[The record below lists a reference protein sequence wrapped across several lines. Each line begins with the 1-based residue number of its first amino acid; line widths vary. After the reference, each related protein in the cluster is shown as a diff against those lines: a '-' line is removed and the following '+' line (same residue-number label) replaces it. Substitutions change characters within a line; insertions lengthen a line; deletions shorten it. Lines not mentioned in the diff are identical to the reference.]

1 MSFLVRAL
9 RVLKSV
15 WPSIRGAWVSGGV
28 PGRIAVSGLALTL
41 LLILGWVLAGR
52 IWGKRGRSLYWLLAI
67 SGTLLASLG
76 LAVRLL
82 PIQRGSAFVL
92 WHQLV
97 RVGAALGGTGFVV
110 CLMVLIVPWL
120 MDRVEGGGFISF
132 IAARHVRSQKS
143 GFLTVISVL
152 SISGVGVSSFALCAV
167 VSIMGG
173 FGADLKHKILGNNA
187 HVKIEA
193 KKIGGFEHWRD
204 LLDEVRL
211 VKGVRAA
218 TPVASG
224 EAMASSSSNTAGVIL
239 RGIDTQ
245 TIGTVIDLLQ
255 NIEVGKFSYLDDPK
269 RLATLP
275 PDEPIGIGS
284 GGEFYLKGPDIK
296 PYLSRLDPEVSDAV
310 VPPDAFPGI
319 VIGRELAKSLHV
331 YVGDELTLISPLGD
345 LGPMG
350 VLPKSRKFRVAAIFY
365 SGMYEYDASHA
376 YVKIEAAQ
384 DFFDLKQNVTGV
396 EIKIDD
402 AERVS
407 EIRPAIEAKVL
418 RDDVRMRD
426 WKELNKNLFSAL
438 KLEKIATFII
448 LSLAIVVAAFCIIC
462 TLLLMVT
469 EKSKEI
475 AILKSL
481 GASDNAIL
489 KIFMTEGMMIGG
501 IGTVFG
507 VTTGLAATLGL
518 KWFGVRLDP
527 DVYYVDKLPI
537 NVEWQD
543 FTLVALAALL
553 ITTIATIYPAL
564 AASRLRPVDGIRYE

>member
-1 MSFLVRAL
+1 MILAAPLIGRLLSRLWFGGGLPGRIVLVGTAIAVLGSLIWLLIRRAL
-9 RVLKSV
+9 RK
-15 WPSIRGAWVSGGV
+15 GG
-28 PGRIAVSGLALTL
+28 RTL
-41 LLILGWVLAGR
+41 LRWFTGISFTLVVVLGIWV
-52 IWGKRGRSLYWLLAI
+52 KR
-67 SGTLLASLG
+67 
-76 LAVRLL
+76 L
-82 PIQRGSAFVL
+82 PEPRGSSFVL

-97 RVGAALGGTGFVV
+97 RVGAALSGTAFVV
-110 CLMVLIVPWL
+110 CFMVLAVPWL
-120 MDRVEGGGFISF
+120 MDRFEGRGFVAF
-132 IAARHVRSQKS
+132 VAARHVRAQKS
-143 GFLTVISVL
+143 GFLTVISLL

-193 KKIGGFEHWRD
+193 KRIGGFEHWRD
-204 LLDEVRL
+204 LLDEMRL
-211 VKGVRAA
+211 VKGVHAA
-218 TPVASG
+218 TPVAGG

-239 RGIDTQ
+239 RGIDTV

-255 NIEVGKFSYLDDPK
+255 NIEVGKFAYLDDPK
-269 RLATLP
+269 KLSNLP

-284 GGEFYLKGPDIK
+284 GGEYYLKGPDIK
-296 PYLSRLDPEVSDAV
+296 PYLSRLDPDVEEAV
-310 VPPDAFPGI
+310 TPPDAFPGI

-350 VLPKSRKFRVAAIFY
+350 VLPRSRKFRVAAIFY

-384 DFFDLKQNVTGV
+384 DFFDLKQNVTGI
-396 EIKIDD
+396 EIKADD

-407 EIRPAIEAKVL
+407 EIRPAIEAKVA
-418 RDDVRMRD
+418 RDDLRIRD

-448 LSLAIVVAAFCIIC
+448 LSLAILVASFCIIC

-489 KIFMTEGMMIGG
+489 KIFMTEGVMIGG
-501 IGTVFG
+501 IGTIFG

-537 NVEWQD
+537 NVEWSD

-553 ITTIATIYPAL
+553 ITTIATIYPAV

>member
-1 MSFLVRAL
+1 
-9 RVLKSV
+9 
-15 WPSIRGAWVSGGV
+15 
-28 PGRIAVSGLALTL
+28 L
-41 LLILGWVLAGR
+41 LEE
-52 IWGKRGRSLYWLLAI
+52 
-67 SGTLLASLG
+67 T
-76 LAVRLL
+76 
-82 PIQRGSAFVL
+82 
-92 WHQLV
+92 
-97 RVGAALGGTGFVV
+97 
-110 CLMVLIVPWL
+110 
-120 MDRVEGGGFISF
+120 
-132 IAARHVRSQKS
+132 
-143 GFLTVISVL
+143 
-152 SISGVGVSSFALCAV
+152 
-167 VSIMGG
+167 
-173 FGADLKHKILGNNA
+173 
-187 HVKIEA
+187 
-193 KKIGGFEHWRD
+193 
-204 LLDEVRL
+204 RL
-211 VKGVRAA
+211 VKGVHAS

-239 RGIDTQ
+239 RGIDTV

-255 NIEVGKFSYLDDPK
+255 NIEVGKFAYLDDPK
-269 RLATLP
+269 KLANLP

-296 PYLSRLDPEVSDAV
+296 PYLSKLDPDVNDAMT
-310 VPPDAFPGI
+310 PPDTFPGI

-331 YVGDELTLISPLGD
+331 YVGDDLTLISPLGD

-350 VLPKSRKFRVAAIFY
+350 VLPRSRKFRVAAIFY

-376 YVKIEAAQ
+376 YVKLEAAQ
-384 DFFDLKQNVTGV
+384 DFFDLKQNVTGI
-396 EIKIDD
+396 EIKIDE

-407 EIRPAIEAKVL
+407 EIRPQIEALVKGREDL
-418 RDDVRMRD
+418 RVRD

-448 LSLAIVVAAFCIIC
+448 LSLAILVASFCIIC

-481 GASDNAIL
+481 GASDQAIL
-489 KIFMTEGMMIGG
+489 KIFMTEGVMIGG

-507 VTTGLAATLGL
+507 VTTGLSVTSGL

-537 NVEWQD
+537 NIEWSD
-543 FTLVALAALL
+543 FTLVALAAFL

-564 AASRLRPVDGIRYE
+564 AASRLRPVEGIRYE

>member
-1 MSFLVRAL
+1 MIFAAPLIGRLA
-9 RVLKSV
+9 
-15 WPSIRGAWVSGGV
+15 IRLWNGFGT
-28 PGRIAVSGLALTL
+28 PGRIA
-41 LLILGWVLAGR
+41 LIGSAVL
-52 IWGKRGRSLYWLLAI
+52 
-67 SGTLLASLG
+67 LLASVIFLLIRRALRTGGRNLLRWITGVSFVLLVGLG
-76 LAVRLL
+76 VWVKRL
-82 PIQRGSAFVL
+82 PEPRGSSFVL

-97 RVGAALGGTGFVV
+97 RIGAALSGTAFVV
-110 CLMVLIVPWL
+110 CFMVLAIPWL
-120 MDRVEGGGFISF
+120 MDRFEGRGFVAF
-132 IAARHVRSQKS
+132 VAARHVRAQKS
-143 GFLTVISVL
+143 GFLTVISLL

-187 HVKIEA
+187 HVRIEA
-193 KKIGGFEHWRD
+193 KRVGGFEHWRD
-204 LLDEVRL
+204 LLDDMRL

-218 TPVASG
+218 TPVAGG

-239 RGIDTQ
+239 RGIDTV

-255 NIEVGKFSYLDDPK
+255 NIEVGKFAYLDDPK
-269 RLATLP
+269 KLASLP

-296 PYLSRLDPEVSDAV
+296 PYLSRLDPDVEEAV
-310 VPPDAFPGI
+310 IPPDAVPGI

-350 VLPKSRKFRVAAIFY
+350 VMPRSSKFRVAAIFY

-384 DFFDLKQNVTGV
+384 DFFDLKQNVTGI
-396 EIKIDD
+396 EIKVDD
-402 AERVS
+402 AELVS
-407 EIRPAIEAKVL
+407 EIRPAIEAKVPREDL
-418 RDDVRMRD
+418 RIRD

-448 LSLAIVVAAFCIIC
+448 LSLAILVASFCIIC

-489 KIFMTEGMMIGG
+489 KIFMSEGVMIGG
-501 IGTVFG
+501 IGTIFG

-537 NVEWQD
+537 NVEWSD

-553 ITTIATIYPAL
+553 ITTIATIYPAV